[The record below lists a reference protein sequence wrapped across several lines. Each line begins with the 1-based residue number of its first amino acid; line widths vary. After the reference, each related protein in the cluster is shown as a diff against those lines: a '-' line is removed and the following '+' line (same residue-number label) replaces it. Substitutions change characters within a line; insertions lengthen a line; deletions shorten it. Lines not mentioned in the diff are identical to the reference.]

1 MIKVISIAWFWGIFF
16 NVFILKSGISCIS
29 FINVSEVFFSNCI
42 TTGEGLEGVDVY
54 MIVLLA
60 TDEYGDDEELKD
72 SKGDHEQTEH

>member
-1 MIKVISIAWFWGIFF
+1 M
-16 NVFILKSGISCIS
+16 
-29 FINVSEVFFSNCI
+29 SEVFFSNCI